1 MRDLIRDNKK
11 RELDELG
18 CIFDH
23 DRRISLQ
30 SKRR

>member
-11 RELDELG
+11 REKLDELG

-23 DRRISLQ
+23 DRISLQ
-30 SKRR
+30 SERR